1 MNRSKILLL
10 WLVLLC
16 SPAFVLAQTT
26 AADPATLSIDRIY
39 NSAEFNP
46 QGIGQIRWLKSGDA
60 YSKIEPTSDRKGV
73 DLVSYDAATNKRE
86 VLIPAAKLIPA
97 GANSPLALHN
107 YEWSGDNQKLLVYTN
122 SKKVWR
128 LNTRGDYWVLDIAS
142 GKLTKLGG
150 SAAPS
155 TLMFAKFSPDGTRV
169 GYVRENNLYVENVAD
184 GKITQL
190 TKDGSK
196 TLINGTSDWVNE
208 EEFNLRDCWRWSP
221 DGKSIAFWQFD
232 ASGIKNF
239 VLVNNTL
246 DLYPVL
252 TEIPYPKVGTT
263 NAAVRIGVVGAD
275 GGEIRWM
282 NTPGDLRQNYVAM
295 MDWTDN
301 SNEIILQHLNRLQN
315 TLQLMI
321 ADAGTGN
328 VRTIL
333 TEKDDAWVEVFM
345 PKMRWLAGNKNFLWM
360 SERDGWQH
368 VYTIAR
374 DGANAKLITPGNFD
388 VVNISS
394 VDEPGGWLY
403 YIASPENATQ
413 RYLYRSRLDGSGLP
427 ERITP
432 REQAGWHN
440 YNISPTSR
448 WAVHNYSAF
457 SKVPRFEIV
466 DLSNKSVARTMM
478 DNAELQAKV
487 DRIPKTPHEF
497 FRVDVGSGVTLDGWM
512 IKPPNFDPNKKY
524 PTLFFVYGEP
534 AAQTV
539 VDQWHGDDYLW
550 YLMLAQQGYI
560 ITSVDNRGTPAPRGR
575 EWRKSIYR
583 KIGVINSQDQAN
595 GVKALLAKM
604 PFLDASRVGIWGW
617 SGGGVSTLNAMFRYP
632 DIYKMGMAVA
642 PLADMRYYDT
652 IYTERYMGLPDQSA
666 EFYKQGAAINFVDG
680 LRGDLLIVHGTGDDN
695 VHYQGTEILIDK
707 LVAANKQFTMMA
719 YPNRT
724 HGIFEGENTTRHL
737 YTLLTRYLNEH
748 LPVQQTAS
756 R

>member
-1 MNRSKILLL
+1 M
-10 WLVLLC
+10 
-16 SPAFVLAQTT
+16 
-26 AADPATLSIDRIY
+26 
-39 NSAEFNP
+39 
-46 QGIGQIRWLKSGDA
+46 
-60 YSKIEPTSDRKGV
+60 
-73 DLVSYDAATNKRE
+73 
-86 VLIPAAKLIPA
+86 IPAQKLIPQ
-97 GANSPLALHN
+97 GATAPLPLQN
-107 YEWSGDNQKLLVYTN
+107 YEWSTDNQKLLVYTN

-128 LNTRGDYWVLDIAS
+128 LNTRGDYWVLDIPS

-150 SAAPS
+150 NAAPS
-155 TLMFAKFSPDGTRV
+155 TLMFAKFSPDATRV

-184 GKITQL
+184 GRITQL

-208 EEFNLRDCWRWSP
+208 EEFGLRDCWRWSP

-232 ASGIKNF
+232 ASGIKDF

-246 DLYPVL
+246 DVYPVL
-252 TEIPYPKVGTT
+252 TQIPYPKAGTT

-275 GGEIRWM
+275 GGQIRWM

-301 SNEIILQHLNRLQN
+301 SDEIILQHLNRLQN
-315 TLQLMI
+315 TLQLML
-321 ADAGTGN
+321 ADAKTGN
-328 VRTIL
+328 VRTIV

-345 PKMRWLAGNKNFLWM
+345 QQMRWLSGNKNFLWM

-374 DGANAKLITPGNFD
+374 DGSNAKLITPGNFD
-388 VVNISS
+388 VISISS

-413 RYLYRSRLDGSGLP
+413 RYLYRSRLDGSGAP

-432 REQAGWHN
+432 SEQTGWHN

-448 WAVHNYSAF
+448 WAVHNYSSF
-457 SKVPRFEIV
+457 SKVPRFELIN
-466 DLSNKSVARTMM
+466 LTNKSVVRTMM
-478 DNAELQAKV
+478 DNAELQKKV
-487 DRIPKTPHEF
+487 DAIRKAPHEF
-497 FRVDVGSGVTLDGWM
+497 FRVDVGGNVTLDGWM

-524 PTLFFVYGEP
+524 PVLFFVYGEP
-534 AAQTV
+534 ASQTV
-539 VDQWHGDDYLW
+539 VDSWQGDDYFW

-560 ITSVDNRGTPAPRGR
+560 IASIDNRGTPAPRGR

-595 GVKALLAKM
+595 AVKALTAKM

-632 DIYKMGMAVA
+632 DVYKMGMAVA

-652 IYTERYMGLPDQSA
+652 
-666 EFYKQGAAINFVDG
+666 
-680 LRGDLLIVHGTGDDN
+680 
-695 VHYQGTEILIDK
+695 
-707 LVAANKQFTMMA
+707 
-719 YPNRT
+719 
-724 HGIFEGENTTRHL
+724 
-737 YTLLTRYLNEH
+737 
-748 LPVQQTAS
+748 
-756 R
+756 